1 MSTAA
6 ALAVTTQ
13 KAGTYVRDYDAIVEA
28 MNRYTEGVRAGNS
41 AAMKPS
47 FHELCTFY
55 GFAPASYAAGQLLA
69 GPAQVL
75 FDWVDGNGPSPNLD
89 VRFASVD
96 ILDTIASVR
105 LEMTNVTGKLAG
117 ETGATLSDLFQL
129 IRIDG
134 RWLISQKSFH
144 WHAA

>member
-6 ALAVTTQ
+6 LATLAPQ
-13 KAGTYVRDYDAIVEA
+13 NAGTYVRDHDAIVEA
-28 MNRYTEGVRAGNS
+28 MNRYTEGVRTGNS

-55 GFAPASYAAGQLLA
+55 GYFDGQLLV
-69 GPAQVL
+69 GPIQML
-75 FDWVDGNGPSPNLD
+75 FDWVDGNGPSRNLD
-89 VRFASVD
+89 ARFASVD

-105 LEMTNVTGKLAG
+105 LEVENVTGTSAG
-117 ETGATLSDLFQL
+117 ELGSRFSDLFQL
-129 IRIDG
+129 IKIEG

-144 WHAA
+144 GVKP